1 MLRVLFNFIMGI
13 GIFAKTFIRPTL
25 EQVLDC
31 VYEQGIKN
39 IQFNMSCAGLAP
51 LPDFIDPVTSKRI
64 FHETERRD
72 IKISAVSGTFNMIHP
87 NKLEREIGLARLN
100 TLATASK
107 EMGASV
113 ITLCTG
119 TRDPDNMWRKHPGNR
134 EGSAWKDLLACM
146 ETALGI
152 AENHNVMLAFEPEQ
166 ANVVDSAE
174 KGKRLLNEMKSNK
187 LKVVFDAANLFH
199 KDNISHMKQTM
210 ENAFHL
216 LNDAII
222 MAHAKDININK
233 NELRFVAAGEGIL
246 DYDTY
251 LKLLHEYRFSGA
263 LILHDLGEL
272 QVRSSVQFI
281 RQKLEL
287 IN

>member
-174 KGKRLLNEMKSNK
+174 KGKRLLNEMKSNSDQTDR
-187 LKVVFDAANLFH
+187 LVRATTKVADAAL
-199 KDNISHMKQTM
+199 KQADRADGNFYQGKLQACRYFFRWELPKVGPM
-210 ENAFHL
+210 LDL
-216 LNDAII
+216 LESIDTTTLDMQDAW
-222 MAHAKDININK
+222 
-233 NELRFVAAGEGIL
+233 F
-246 DYDTY
+246 
-251 LKLLHEYRFSGA
+251 
-263 LILHDLGEL
+263 
-272 QVRSSVQFI
+272 
-281 RQKLEL
+281 
-287 IN
+287 